1 MPIITGVEE
10 EQTFSVNKAHN
21 DDFFFFFFF
30 QLNAFTFK
38 TELTAA

>member
-1 MPIITGVEE
+1 MPIITSVKE

-21 DDFFFFFFF
+21 DDFFFSF

-38 TELTAA
+38 TDWTAA